1 MAMLEVQ
8 GLAKRYGPVVAL
20 RDANLTVEAGQVHA
34 LLGANG
40 AGKSTLV
47 KMLTGVVR
55 PDGGTISFNGKPVK
69 ITSPASA
76 RRVGIAS
83 VFQDSALVP
92 DLTVAQ
98 NLRLTRT
105 PLKEVQR
112 WLGELDVSADVSE
125 HVSLLPLPT
134 VRMLD
139 LAVALAR
146 DPQLLI
152 LDELTAALPADLAER
167 VFEVVRQYRG
177 RGRSAL
183 FITHRLAEVVALC
196 DRATILRDGGTVES
210 LDPAQAGSGRIVQAM
225 LGPTA
230 GEAVGQAQLASAER
244 RAASETGGGEESPAL
259 SVSDLTAGNILDGT
273 SFELYEG
280 EVLGVAAL
288 EGQGQEKL
296 FECLAGLARA
306 DSGEIKLKG
315 RPLKART
322 AFDAIKAGV
331 VLVPGD
337 RLEALLPK
345 RPVTENIASP
355 RYNSVSRWGPIN
367 LRDERKRVRNAVS
380 RLAID
385 MRAQREVRRLS
396 GGNQQKVAIARWVAT
411 GFQTMLCFDPT
422 RGIDVGAKAE
432 IYRLLRELAAEGRS
446 ILLFT
451 SELTE
456 IPLVCD
462 RVIVLYHGKV
472 VAEMPAREATE
483 ANLLHAAHGLAEEV
497 LSA

>member
-1 MAMLEVQ
+1 MAMVEVE

-20 RDANLTVEAGQVHA
+20 RDANVSVEAGQVHA

-47 KMLTGVVR
+47 KMLTGVIR
-55 PDGGTISFNGKPVK
+55 PDGGKILFNGREVR
-69 ITSPASA
+69 ITSPAAA
-76 RRVGIAS
+76 RRIGIAS

-105 PLKEVQR
+105 PLKEVRR
-112 WLGELDVSADVSE
+112 WLGELDVSVDVTE
-125 HVSLLPLPT
+125 QVGLLPLPT

-139 LAVALAR
+139 LASALAR

-152 LDELTAALPADLAER
+152 LDELTAALPSDLAER
-167 VFEVVRQYRG
+167 VFAVVRGYRAEG
-177 RGRSAL
+177 RAAL

-196 DRATILRDGGTVES
+196 DRATILRDGGTVEV
-210 LDPAQAGSGRIVQAM
+210 LDPSQAGSGRIVQAM
-225 LGPTA
+225 LGPA
-230 GEAVGQAQLASAER
+230 VAAEQEKAVPEEGRGAARAPRDQGEA
-244 RAASETGGGEESPAL
+244 PAVA
-259 SVSDLTAGNILDGT
+259 VSDLTSGGILDGT
-273 SFELYEG
+273 SFELHDG

-288 EGQGQEKL
+288 EGQGQDRL
-296 FECLAGLARA
+296 FECLAGLARP
-306 DSGEIKLKG
+306 DSGEIRLKG
-315 RPLKART
+315 RLLKART
-322 AFDAIKAGV
+322 PFDAIKAGL

-345 RPVTENIASP
+345 RSVAENIASP
-355 RYNSVSRWGPIN
+355 WYNHFRRWGPIN
-367 LRDERKRVRNAVS
+367 LRDERERIGVAVT
-380 RLAID
+380 RLSID

-396 GGNQQKVAIARWVAT
+396 GGNQQKVAIARWLAT

-432 IYRLLRELAAEGRS
+432 IYRLLRELAQEGRS

-472 VAEMPAREATE
+472 VAEMPASEASE
-483 ANLLHAAHGLAEEV
+483 ANLLHAAHGLGQEV
-497 LSA
+497 MPA

>member
-1 MAMLEVQ
+1 MAMVEVE

-20 RDANLTVEAGQVHA
+20 QDAGLSVEAGQVHA

-47 KMLTGVVR
+47 KVLTGVVR
-55 PDGGTISFNGKPVK
+55 PDGGTISIDGRPVR
-69 ITSPASA
+69 ITSPATA
-76 RRVGIAS
+76 RRIGIAS

-105 PLKEVQR
+105 PANEVRR
-112 WLGELDVSADVSE
+112 WLSELDVSADLSE
-125 HVSLLPLPT
+125 QIGLLPLPT

-167 VFEVVRQYRG
+167 VFQVVRRYREQG
-177 RGRSAL
+177 RAAL

-196 DRATILRDGGTVES
+196 DRATILRDGATVES
-210 LDPAQAGSGRIVQAM
+210 LDPAKAGSGRIVQAM

-230 GEAVGQAQLASAER
+230 TAEQEQSGVAEPREAKSARGGQ
-244 RAASETGGGEESPAL
+244 SEAPAL
-259 SVSDLTAGNILDGT
+259 AVSNLTHGGILDGT
-273 SFELYEG
+273 SFELYDG

-288 EGQGQEKL
+288 EGQGQDML
-296 FECLAGLARA
+296 FECLAGLAKPDA
-306 DSGEIKLKG
+306 GEILVKG
-315 RPLKART
+315 RPLKARSP
-322 AFDAIKAGV
+322 FDAIKAGL

-345 RPVTENIASP
+345 RPVSENIASP
-355 RYNSVSRWGPIN
+355 RYNQIRRWGPIN
-367 LRDERKRVRNAVS
+367 LRDERSRVSAAVS
-380 RLAID
+380 KLAID
-385 MRAQREVRRLS
+385 TRAQREVRRLS
-396 GGNQQKVAIARWVAT
+396 GGNQQKVAIARWLAT

-432 IYRLLRELAAEGRS
+432 IYKLLRELAAQGRS
-446 ILLFT
+446 VLLFT

-456 IPLVCD
+456 IPFVCD
-462 RVIVLYHGKV
+462 RAIVLYHGEV

-483 ANLLHAAHGLAEEV
+483 ASLLHAAHGLGEEV

>member
-1 MAMLEVQ
+1 MAMVDVE

-20 RDANLTVEAGQVHA
+20 RDANVSVEAGQVHA

-55 PDGGTISFNGKPVK
+55 PDGGRISFNGKVVRV
-69 ITSPASA
+69 TSPAAA
-76 RRVGIAS
+76 RRIGIAS

-92 DLTVAQ
+92 DLTVQQ

-105 PLKEVQR
+105 PDKEVR
-112 WLGELDVSADVSE
+112 RRLDDLDVSADMTEQVG
-125 HVSLLPLPT
+125 LLPLPT

-177 RGRSAL
+177 TGRSAL

-196 DRATILRDGGTVES
+196 DRATILRDGATVES
-210 LDPAQAGSGRIVQAM
+210 LEPSQAGSGRIVQAM
-225 LGPTA
+225 LGP
-230 GEAVGQAQLASAER
+230 EAAEQDPSAPDEARGAAAAR
-244 RAASETGGGEESPAL
+244 RDQSEEPALVVSNLTGGG
-259 SVSDLTAGNILDGT
+259 ILDGT
-273 SFELYEG
+273 NFELYDG

-288 EGQGQEKL
+288 EGQGQERL
-296 FECLAGLARA
+296 FECLAGLARP
-306 DSGEIKLKG
+306 DSGEIRLKG
-315 RPLKART
+315 RLLKART
-322 AFDAIKAGV
+322 PFDAIKAGL

-345 RPVTENIASP
+345 RPVVENVASP
-355 RYNSVSRWGPIN
+355 RYNSIRRWGPIN
-367 LRDERKRVRNAVS
+367 LRDERKRVGSAIS

-385 MRAQREVRRLS
+385 TRAQREVRRLS
-396 GGNQQKVAIARWVAT
+396 GGNQQKVAIARWLAT
-411 GFQTMLCFDPT
+411 GFTTMLCFDPT
-422 RGIDVGAKAE
+422 RGIDVGVKAE
-432 IYRLLRELAAEGRS
+432 IYRLLRELASEGRS

-451 SELTE
+451 SDLTE
-456 IPLVCD
+456 IPFVCD
-462 RVIVLYHGKV
+462 RVLVLYRGKV
-472 VAEMPAREATE
+472 VAEMPAQEATE
-483 ANLLHAAHGLAEEV
+483 ANVLHAAHGLGQEV

>member
-1 MAMLEVQ
+1 MLEVE
-8 GLAKRYGPVVAL
+8 GLAKRYGPVIAL
-20 RDANLTVEAGQVHA
+20 RDANLSVQAGEVHA

-55 PDGGTISFNGKPVK
+55 PDGGTISFDGRAVR

-105 PLKEVQR
+105 PLSEVRR
-112 WLGELDVSADVSE
+112 WLEELGVSADVGE
-125 HVSLLPLPT
+125 HVGLLPLPT

-167 VFEVVRQYRG
+167 VFDVVRRYREQG
-177 RGRSAL
+177 RAAL

-196 DRATILRDGGTVES
+196 DRATILRDGATVET
-210 LDPAQAGSGRIVQAM
+210 LNPGQAGSGRIVQAM

-230 GEAVGQAQLASAER
+230 ALEQQSAIDADQEAAVARSDQSGE
-244 RAASETGGGEESPAL
+244 PAL
-259 SVSDLTAGNILDGT
+259 AVSGLTVEGILDGT

-288 EGQGQEKL
+288 EGQGQERL
-296 FECLAGLARA
+296 FECLAGLARP

-322 AFDAIKAGV
+322 PFDAIRSGL

-345 RPVTENIASP
+345 RPVSENVTSP
-355 RYNSVSRWGPIN
+355 RYNSPRRWGPIN
-367 LRDERKRVRNAVS
+367 LRDERRRVADAVS

-432 IYRLLRELAAEGRS
+432 IYRLLRELASEGRS
-446 ILLFT
+446 VLLFT

-456 IPLVCD
+456 VPLVCD

-472 VAEMPAREATE
+472 VAEMPASQATE
-483 ANLLHAAHGLAEEV
+483 ANLLHAAHGLGAEAV
-497 LSA
+497 SA